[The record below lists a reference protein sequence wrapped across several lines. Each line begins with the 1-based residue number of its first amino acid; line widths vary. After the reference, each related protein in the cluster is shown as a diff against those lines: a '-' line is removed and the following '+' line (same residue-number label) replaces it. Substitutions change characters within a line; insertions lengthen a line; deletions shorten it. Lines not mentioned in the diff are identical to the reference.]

1 MKNSGFCI
9 HPATLYLILLTA
21 IILFSWI
28 LDVYSVYYVSPDT
41 GELVY
46 VRSLLSP
53 EGIRWLL
60 RHFVSNFAGF
70 PPLGMVIVA
79 MSGLGIAYYSG
90 FLQTCITRFVDGPK
104 SSDKVLWG
112 IIFIGILS
120 NVIGDTGYIVLMP
133 LAALL
138 CGRVGIHPL
147 VGVIVSFVSVAC
159 GYSANLFVSTMDPMM
174 SRMTDEVTA
183 FFDLN
188 NQGVGPLCNW
198 IFMAVSTFL
207 VAVVIYWVT
216 VKWLVGGFGTYSNP
230 QKVFVGRKE
239 KRALYWALCI
249 GLLYI
254 SVVLFVTFSS
264 YGILRGVSGNLMRSS
279 FIFGILFLL
288 SLGFGLMGLI
298 YGIIIGKFK
307 SDRSVVDTVVQSM
320 HFLSSYIVI
329 VFIASQMFACLEYSN
344 LDKWIVMTLSTVVIE
359 WNVSV
364 IGKLVLFILV
374 VSVANFFMVSA
385 TGKWAIM
392 SYIFIPY
399 FAKAGLSPEVVQC
412 AFRVGDS
419 LTNAITPFM
428 FYMPLLYV
436 YMQKYNV
443 MVSYQTVCR
452 YTGVY
457 TFFLSLIW
465 ILFFILWY
473 LCGLPIG
480 V

>member
-53 EGIRWLL
+53 GGIRWLL
-60 RHFVSNFAGF
+60 RHFVSNFTGF
-70 PPLGMVIVA
+70 APLGMVVVA

-90 FLQTCITRFVDGPK
+90 FLQACIYRFVNGPK
-104 SSDKVLWG
+104 ASNKILWG
-112 IIFIGILS
+112 IIFAGILS

-147 VGVIVSFVSVAC
+147 VGVVVAFVSVAC
-159 GYSANLFVSTMDPMM
+159 GYNANLFVSTMDPMM
-174 SRMTDEVTA
+174 SRLTDEVTE
-183 FFDLN
+183 FFNLS

-198 IFMAVSTFL
+198 IFMAVSTVL

-216 VKWLVGGFGTYSNP
+216 IKWLVRKFETYP
-230 QKVFVGRKE
+230 DLQEIFLGRKE
-239 KRALYWALCI
+239 KRALYWALGI
-249 GLLYI
+249 GLLY
-254 SVVLFVTFSS
+254 VFLVLFATFSS

-298 YGIIIGKFK
+298 YGIIIGRFK

-320 HFLSSYIVI
+320 HFLSPYIVI
-329 VFIASQMFACLEYSN
+329 VFMASQMFACFEYSN
-344 LDKWIVMTLSTVVIE
+344 LDKWIVTTLSAIAIG
-359 WNVSV
+359 WNVPV

-374 VSVANFFMVSA
+374 VSAANFFMVSA

-399 FAKAGLSPEVVQC
+399 FAEVGLSPEMVQC
-412 AFRVGDS
+412 AFRIGDS

-436 YMQKYNV
+436 YMQKYHV
-443 MVSYQTVCR
+443 TVSYWSVCR
-452 YTGVY
+452 YTGIY
-457 TFFLSLIW
+457 TFFLSFIW
-465 ILFFILWY
+465 ILFFFLWY
-473 LCGLPIG
+473 LCGLPVGI
-480 V
+480 